1 MVILM
6 KQSFL
11 ISGTGGQGVQLFGQL
26 IAYCATAQGLFVTFD
41 ADYSGNMRGAPS
53 NCTVILSDMPI
64 DSPIERRPDNFIVFQ
79 QEAMDKL
86 LMTRVADGGTVYY
99 DSTLAAECP
108 ELRPDVTFIGCP
120 ATALAEE
127 MGKVKA
133 ANMIM
138 LGFFCRRSAVLDS
151 TVMCSVIEQ
160 QFSKKPLLLPL
171 NRAAF
176 EKGSA
181 LA

>member
-1 MVILM
+1 MVVLM

-26 IAYCATAQGLFVTFD
+26 IAYCATAQGHFVTFD

-64 DSPIERRPDNFIVFQ
+64 DNPIERCPGNFIVFG

-99 DSTLAAECP
+99 DSTLAAERP
-108 ELRPDVTFIGCP
+108 ELRPDVTFISCP

-127 MGKVKA
+127 MGNGKV

-138 LGFFCRRSAVLDS
+138 LGFFCQKNAVLDGA
-151 TVMCSVIEQ
+151 VMRSVIGQ
-160 QFSKKPLLLPL
+160 QLRKKPLLLPL
-171 NRAAF
+171 NCAAF
-176 EKGSA
+176 EKGLS
-181 LA
+181 L